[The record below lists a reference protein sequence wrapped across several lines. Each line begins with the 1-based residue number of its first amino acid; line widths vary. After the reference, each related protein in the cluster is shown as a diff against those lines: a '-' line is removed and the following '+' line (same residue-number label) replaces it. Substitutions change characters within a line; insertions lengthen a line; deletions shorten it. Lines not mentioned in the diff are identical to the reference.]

1 MLSLKKNRNAAKK
14 VHLVIKFFL
23 CSINDSSMMTRKRKL
38 KLSSDS
44 DSSKRQKIIQY
55 NTKSKPVVIRFSS
68 HKPKNS
74 SLGTT
79 NCAVSQSTKKL
90 PMKLIENE
98 KMLQE
103 NNESEVIEVQEN
115 NIRIDENESNL
126 QSHNVEK
133 FDTSVKKKDGKVNT
147 KKLDTKVSC
156 DYCDQNFPSIMK
168 LQSHHEKAHKV
179 TLSEKIDTNI
189 DKPLDKKCYE
199 SVKPYLEAHCTHCA
213 NSYTSQ
219 SELRNHIKLIHE
231 FDTKTSARLSE
242 SYSSHITWENKE
254 PTINVFCNIC
264 RSKLAAVSNIKNW
277 QPISHWQHCTKQFP
291 EQNIACEEIG
301 NSAETN
307 IGKNVPALTLSEED

>member
-1 MLSLKKNRNAAKK
+1 
-14 VHLVIKFFL
+14 
-23 CSINDSSMMTRKRKL
+23 MMTRKRKL

-189 DKPLDKKCYE
+189 DKPLDKKSYE
-199 SVKPYLEAHCTHCA
+199 SAKPYLEAHWWFSVGICK
-213 NSYTSQ
+213 Y
-219 SELRNHIKLIHE
+219 KLGY
-231 FDTKTSARLSE
+231 K
-242 SYSSHITWENKE
+242 SHDLLHFKY
-254 PTINVFCNIC
+254 
-264 RSKLAAVSNIKNW
+264 
-277 QPISHWQHCTKQFP
+277 SHWLKLNHSDWRANPVNKFLHQ
-291 EQNIACEEIG
+291 
-301 NSAETN
+301 
-307 IGKNVPALTLSEED
+307 